1 LQRILIKLGAILNL
15 KATSSLAVLC
25 AITLGV
31 LSGCAKNGK
40 LDPIDEVLG
49 LGREDYDDLTP
60 AKKPRAKEEIAAKEP
75 PIPQVSDILSTP
87 SLPEEASDKLVSI
100 SVTEDVPLKDVL
112 IELSRLADIDLELDP
127 DITGG
132 IIFRATNRPF
142 ADVIERICDM
152 AKLKYTYQDGVLK
165 VEVDTPQVQ
174 NYQLGFLNFNR
185 SSQSNMSI
193 NTNVLSSSS
202 NGGGSGGGSG
212 GGGEGGGLNS
222 GSTSSITATGQSDFW
237 DALERS
243 IQNIIYS
250 GMQQGAD
257 PNNPGAAQAAIP
269 AVPQAASAGA
279 GAAGASAAGGVA
291 QMPVGMSDFY
301 VLNKQAGLLTAK
313 TTERKHKRIAEYITK
328 LRNSA
333 SAQVLIEAKIIEVTL
348 NKDYET
354 GIDWRTAFPSGGGR
368 VDISSVFSSISD
380 TTNNLAVLR
389 IPNTAGYNLSGAVG
403 LTERFGSARTLSS
416 PRINAINNQPA
427 VLTFAEN
434 KVYFDIDVERERDT
448 STTVNNEIFTVDSEI
463 KTVPIGIILTIL
475 PSVDSDSGEITLN
488 VRPTLSRITGF
499 VDDPAIAFLSSQTA
513 GVNIPQNRIPE
524 VEVREIDS
532 IMKLQSGDIMIMGG
546 IMEQRNSNNDRGIPY
561 VGRIPVIGNA
571 FKSVNKSSETVEV
584 VIFIKATVIN
594 SGEGI
599 NKFDRELYNK
609 YTTDPRPLAF

>member
-1 LQRILIKLGAILNL
+1 MNL